1 MLGYESKKKPNCS
14 IFYLFT
20 PGDSKIGNILNIKK
34 SKDVRSGLRGG
45 QACRAPLA
53 IKMQSNLSTKWK
65 CKCVKNMI
73 DYGMFNML
81 PISESSGVNR

>member
-1 MLGYESKKKPNCS
+1 MLGYESKKKPNCGNCS

-45 QACRAPLA
+45 LHAVRLNNKNA
-53 IKMQSNLSTKWK
+53 KQS
-65 CKCVKNMI
+65 
-73 DYGMFNML
+73 FNQM
-81 PISESSGVNR
+81 EM